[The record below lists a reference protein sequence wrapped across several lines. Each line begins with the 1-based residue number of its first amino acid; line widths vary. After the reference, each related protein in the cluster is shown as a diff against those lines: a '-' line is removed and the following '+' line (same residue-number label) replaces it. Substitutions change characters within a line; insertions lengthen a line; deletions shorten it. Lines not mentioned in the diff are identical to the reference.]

1 MSFFILFYYDNDFL
15 FIGECG
21 KQGKMETGGGKR
33 AMGGGHKN
41 GRRSNRERKMALI
54 QDVTFESS
62 PNPCYYYYIVFLFV
76 LSFMLLVRSAKSITS
91 GSCFQGWWKMQVDK
105 LKRKLRHEE
114 NVHRA
119 LERAFTRPLGSLP
132 RLPPYL
138 PPYVSLS
145 LSLACFVVQS
155 HRSFRQ

>member
-1 MSFFILFYYDNDFL
+1 
-15 FIGECG
+15 
-21 KQGKMETGGGKR
+21 
-33 AMGGGHKN
+33 
-41 GRRSNRERKMALI
+41 
-54 QDVTFESS
+54 
-62 PNPCYYYYIVFLFV
+62 
-76 LSFMLLVRSAKSITS
+76 
-91 GSCFQGWWKMQVDK
+91 MQVDK

>member
-1 MSFFILFYYDNDFL
+1 VYSFSSVIFFSFLFFIQSSDVFNALF
-15 FIGECG
+15 
-21 KQGKMETGGGKR
+21 
-33 AMGGGHKN
+33 
-41 GRRSNRERKMALI
+41 
-54 QDVTFESS
+54 
-62 PNPCYYYYIVFLFV
+62 
-76 LSFMLLVRSAKSITS
+76 
-91 GSCFQGWWKMQVDK
+91 QVDK

-145 LSLACFVVQS
+145 LSL
-155 HRSFRQ
+155 

>member
-1 MSFFILFYYDNDFL
+1 
-15 FIGECG
+15 
-21 KQGKMETGGGKR
+21 
-33 AMGGGHKN
+33 
-41 GRRSNRERKMALI
+41 
-54 QDVTFESS
+54 
-62 PNPCYYYYIVFLFV
+62 
-76 LSFMLLVRSAKSITS
+76 
-91 GSCFQGWWKMQVDK
+91 MQVDK

-145 LSLACFVVQS
+145 PSCMFCCSITQEFEAMS
-155 HRSFRQ
+155 

>member
-1 MSFFILFYYDNDFL
+1 MFLCLFFFI
-15 FIGECG
+15 
-21 KQGKMETGGGKR
+21 Q
-33 AMGGGHKN
+33 
-41 GRRSNRERKMALI
+41 SS
-54 QDVTFESS
+54 DVFE
-62 PNPCYYYYIVFLFV
+62 
-76 LSFMLLVRSAKSITS
+76 
-91 GSCFQGWWKMQVDK
+91 GWFQVDK

-145 LSLACFVVQS
+145 L
-155 HRSFRQ
+155 

>member
-1 MSFFILFYYDNDFL
+1 MFS
-15 FIGECG
+15 
-21 KQGKMETGGGKR
+21 R
-33 AMGGGHKN
+33 
-41 GRRSNRERKMALI
+41 
-54 QDVTFESS
+54 
-62 PNPCYYYYIVFLFV
+62 
-76 LSFMLLVRSAKSITS
+76 LV
-91 GSCFQGWWKMQVDK
+91 QMQVDK

-145 LSLACFVVQS
+145 LSLSVV
-155 HRSFRQ
+155 

>member
-1 MSFFILFYYDNDFL
+1 
-15 FIGECG
+15 
-21 KQGKMETGGGKR
+21 
-33 AMGGGHKN
+33 
-41 GRRSNRERKMALI
+41 
-54 QDVTFESS
+54 
-62 PNPCYYYYIVFLFV
+62 
-76 LSFMLLVRSAKSITS
+76 
-91 GSCFQGWWKMQVDK
+91 MQVDK

-145 LSLACFVVQS
+145 LSLSLVV
-155 HRSFRQ
+155 